1 MVLSIRG
8 SSSNVQAIWFTYS
21 HRVFSGDHLED
32 GKEKR
37 KAIVIDDSG
46 GKTGP
51 TTISKESVLTFF
63 S

>member
-46 GKTGP
+46 GK
-51 TTISKESVLTFF
+51 S
-63 S
+63 